1 LEERRHVVRLH
12 DPRRERLVM
21 VVAGILLLVLA
32 VGLFELGQRVGGHS
46 SFRVDQKRQALR
58 AEVKRLTAEGAELR
72 DELAR
77 VRTSLEI
84 DREAHARLQES
95 LTESEVRVAEL
106 NEELEFYRRI
116 VAPQDGQA
124 GLRVQTFEV
133 VRGGLPDGY
142 RLRFLLVQN
151 PQRSGRAQGQLHV
164 SLHGTRRGDEIT
176 LQLQELAAEP
186 QPFEFLYFQDIEVEI
201 ILPEGFEPRSADV
214 ELRPGQGRARRFEAS
229 YPWDPRS

>member
-1 LEERRHVVRLH
+1 LEKRRHVVRLR
-12 DPRRERLVM
+12 DPRRERLIL
-21 VVAGILLLVLA
+21 VVAGILLLLLA
-32 VGLFELGQRVGGHS
+32 AGLFELGQRVGGHS
-46 SFRVDQKRQALR
+46 SFRVDQQRQALR
-58 AEVKRLTAEGAELR
+58 AEVKRLATEGAELR

-95 LTESEVRVAEL
+95 FTASEARVAEL

-116 VAPQDGQA
+116 VAPQDGQG
-124 GLRVQTFEV
+124 GLRVETFEV
-133 VRGGLPDGY
+133 LRGGLPDGY

-164 SLHGTRRGDEIT
+164 SLRGLRNGEEVA

-186 QPFEFLYFQDIEVEI
+186 QPFEFLYFQDVEVEI
-201 ILPEGFEPRSADV
+201 ILPEGFEPRAAEV